1 MKKKVL
7 GLLLS
12 ISMIATMLVGCGSNS
27 DSGST
32 DLNTEKQISAKNF
45 NKSVE
50 AFKEFY
56 DEFYEEHRFN
66 GSYEETEDCIANI
79 YMIGSTPVMAIL
91 DMLAPSEDYF
101 TADLYLYEYVDKE
114 VQEKAK
120 YSSLRFGDDEIYLYP
135 LQDKLF
141 MVYFDEERE
150 QRVAEL
156 DEYFTELNETYYV
169 VPEEGHESDFEENVQ
184 SDISKGIKCDDY
196 EEFVEEVAGD
206 NSAKK
211 IVYYETDLGDDNFGG
226 SYMLVDRGIQAYCL
240 NTIFNYALVVD
251 WGLTDKDGDDGF
263 IMYDTSFKKY
273 LDYLLEQEIT
283 NNVQLLLT
291 HADYLDSIGL
301 YDDYWSDGK
310 DGQQIDTVVWFDG
323 IYYYIVDD
331 TAYVLGYDFG
341 YSEDDLPKSICGLG
355 VEASA
360 IDILLDYAGGNSEAI
375 SDTEKFPISYAKRE
389 SVEDMWE
396 QVAVA
401 KEEYK
406 QSVGAALEA
415 YEDYIDEKDLD
426 GSDYRYAF
434 IYVDDNDVPELYVEN
449 EWGHTVLL
457 TYSNGQVLELELDR
471 PWDYFGYYEKQ
482 GFITT
487 SYSYMG
493 GSTDYI
499 YSLKDGV
506 LTTLV
511 VGTVNEDFDTFELT
525 YRINNEVVSE
535 SEYNNS
541 FDSVRP
547 EGESVSVGIWKDN
560 VYSDFD
566 DACEEAGIIN

>member
-1 MKKKVL
+1 MGGV
-7 GLLLS
+7 S
-12 ISMIATMLVGCGSNS
+12 E
-27 DSGST
+27 
-32 DLNTEKQISAKNF
+32 TEKLPNSQIEIKN
-45 NKSVE
+45 
-50 AFKEFY
+50 A
-56 DEFYEEHRFN
+56 
-66 GSYEETEDCIANI
+66 
-79 YMIGSTPVMAIL
+79 
-91 DMLAPSEDYF
+91 
-101 TADLYLYEYVDKE
+101 
-114 VQEKAK
+114 
-120 YSSLRFGDDEIYLYP
+120 
-135 LQDKLF
+135 
-141 MVYFDEERE
+141 
-150 QRVAEL
+150 
-156 DEYFTELNETYYV
+156 
-169 VPEEGHESDFEENVQ
+169 
-184 SDISKGIKCDDY
+184 
-196 EEFVEEVAGD
+196 
-206 NSAKK
+206 
-211 IVYYETDLGDDNFGG
+211 
-226 SYMLVDRGIQAYCL
+226 
-240 NTIFNYALVVD
+240 
-251 WGLTDKDGDDGF
+251 
-263 IMYDTSFKKY
+263 
-273 LDYLLEQEIT
+273 
-283 NNVQLLLT
+283 
-291 HADYLDSIGL
+291 
-301 YDDYWSDGK
+301 
-310 DGQQIDTVVWFDG
+310 
-323 IYYYIVDD
+323 
-331 TAYVLGYDFG
+331 
-341 YSEDDLPKSICGLG
+341 LPKLQRYTI
-355 VEASA
+355 
-360 IDILLDYAGGNSEAI
+360 YGNSEAI
-375 SDTEKFPISYAKRE
+375 SDTEDFPISYTKRE
-389 SVEDMWE
+389 SVEGMWE

-401 KEEYK
+401 KEEYE
-406 QSVGAALEA
+406 QSVGTALEA